1 MRDQRKSKG
10 EKHAEKAPDYRG
22 ITPDALWLLA
32 ENRFQNSKEFYESK
46 KPAIKEQVLIPMQQ
60 ICAALA
66 DRMEKIDDKICLVP
80 TRMVSRIRRDT
91 RFTKDK
97 TLYREHVWI
106 TFMRPKKEFPCSPA
120 FWFEITP
127 QGYRFG
133 VGFYCTTPQLMQA
146 YRSAILEDPAAF
158 RKAVKKAERA
168 GFAFGGES
176 YKKNRPGDVPE
187 NLRDYFNRKDTFVCR
202 ENPSLLPLQDAGII
216 EELREGFSE
225 LVPLYHFLLKVSED
239 ANGIKSESYS

>member
-10 EKHAEKAPDYRG
+10 EKHAEKASDYRG

-158 RKAVKKAERA
+158 CKAVKKRKERA
-168 GFAFGGES
+168 
-176 YKKNRPGDVPE
+176 
-187 NLRDYFNRKDTFVCR
+187 
-202 ENPSLLPLQDAGII
+202 LPLAAKVIKRTGPVMCRRICAIISTGRTRLSAGRIRAFCHFRMQGSSKNSEKAFLSSCRCI
-216 EELREGFSE
+216 TFS
-225 LVPLYHFLLKVSED
+225 
-239 ANGIKSESYS
+239 